1 MGSLFIGEFKT
12 EEQKLRC
19 RKGKCG
25 HSSVQLPRIPR
36 AFKTETSW
44 VDQPGSLPSCLG
56 RSCVIQVAIRL
67 FEMDVFEMD
76 VFEMDVLVIKGSM
89 SGTCII
95 IKKAPCQVLTL
106 LRLNMRKQVSTK
118 MQT

>member
-25 HSSVQLPRIPR
+25 HSSIHLSRIPR
-36 AFKTETSW
+36 AFKRETSW
-44 VDQPGSLPSCLG
+44 VDQPGSLSSCLG

-67 FEMDVFEMD
+67 FEVD

-89 SGTCII
+89 SGTCVI

-106 LRLNMRKQVSTK
+106 LRLNMRNQVLTK